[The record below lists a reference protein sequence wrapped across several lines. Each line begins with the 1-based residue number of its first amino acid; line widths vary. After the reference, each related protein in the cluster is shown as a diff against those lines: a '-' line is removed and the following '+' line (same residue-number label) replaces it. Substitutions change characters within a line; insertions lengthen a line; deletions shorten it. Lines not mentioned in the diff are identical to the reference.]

1 MVEDDI
7 SYISLHQ
14 VYEDFCNRSGV
25 HKDQAIDFYVKSVE
39 EAMSKRGVCLLCII
53 DLTMKEKDTKE
64 WLNNVKME
72 IIQAIRQNIV
82 PDTFLLDV
90 LLTCCKTDFLVLQE
104 DFHDIP

>member
-14 VYEDFCNRSGV
+14 VFEDFCNRSGI
-25 HKDQAIDFYVKSVE
+25 HKDQAIGSYVKSLE
-39 EAMSKRGVCLLCII
+39 AAMSNRGVCYFSTLT
-53 DLTMKEKDTKE
+53 DLIQHEKDNKE

-72 IIQAIRQNIV
+72 IIEAIRQNIV

-90 LLTCCKTDFLVLQE
+90 FLTLVTKLMR
-104 DFHDIP
+104 